1 MSIRIGI
8 LGYGNLGRSVECA
21 VREHED
27 MELVAVF
34 TRRDPASVKI
44 WSQDVPVVS
53 VKDVAAWQ
61 DKIDVMILCGGSATD
76 LPKQTPEYVK
86 YFNVIDSFDTHAR
99 IPEHSLTWIRRPRKA
114 AIWGSSRW
122 AGIRAC
128 SLWHVSTTMRF
139 CRMARI
145 IRSGAKASARVTVM
159 PSAASRASRMPSS
172 TRSQLRVLLRLC
184 APARIRNLRRV
195 RSTRVNALWS
205 SKRVP
210 MRLWGSVR

>member
-122 AGIRAC
+122 AGIRVC
-128 SLWHVSTTMRF
+128 SLWHVSTQCDSAGWQR
-139 CRMARI
+139 
-145 IRSGAKASARVTVM
+145 RSGAKASARVTVM

-172 TRSQLRVLLRLC
+172 TWSQLRVLLRLC
-184 APARIRNLRRV
+184 APARIRNSRRV

>member
-8 LGYGNLGRSVECA
+8 LGYGNLGRGVECA

-27 MELVAVF
+27 MELVAV
-34 TRRDPASVKI
+34 
-44 WSQDVPVVS
+44 
-53 VKDVAAWQ
+53 
-61 DKIDVMILCGGSATD
+61 
-76 LPKQTPEYVK
+76 
-86 YFNVIDSFDTHAR
+86 
-99 IPEHSLTWIRRPRKA
+99 
-114 AIWGSSRW
+114 
-122 AGIRAC
+122 
-128 SLWHVSTTMRF
+128 F

-184 APARIRNLRRV
+184 APARIRNSRRV
-195 RSTRVNALWS
+195 RSTRANALWS

-210 MRLWGSVR
+210 MQLMWKTPSRRCRTTLMSTTRRYISSVRKSSRRITAALHTAAAAVEQAGGWAVRY